1 MNFFFQKSPPLS
13 PMPSSKLSSQI
24 QSSPLRQVSNYPV
37 FVSPLRAANV
47 LFSPR
52 RQMSCLFQNNQ
63 NPSKDLK
70 AINSMMLKTTAIQH
84 NDKKASIATAFVL
97 GQNRVSKRIFQDD
110 QESDGLSNKSFCSMN
125 RKVLAILSDR
135 QIISASSSTNAS
147 VTEDSNDSIQMSST
161 NPTYAINTTTTT
173 HLINTSSSLTSTSI
187 INNSNNIIN
196 DTNINI
202 PTINTAQIVTEL

>member
-1 MNFFFQKSPPLS
+1 
-13 PMPSSKLSSQI
+13 MPSSKLSSQI